1 MAIFTDNLSDTLIES
16 FLELI
21 SIEDYDLEKGILLEE
36 TLEYEGDVVVD
47 EALIVYEVLNPLNED
62 EDLLLG
68 YIIIFSNLDVFL
80 EVLEDEDDEVL
91 RTIV

>member
-36 TLEYEGDVVVD
+36 ADVYEGDVVIED
-47 EALIVYEVLNPLNED
+47 AALVYEVLSPLYED

-68 YIIIFSNLDVFL
+68 YIIIYDNLEVFF
-80 EVLEDEDDEVL
+80 EVLEDEDDETL

>member
-36 TLEYEGDVVVD
+36 ADVYEGDVVVD
-47 EALIVYEVLNPLNED
+47 EALIVYEVLSPLDED

-68 YIIIFSNLDVFL
+68 YIIIYDNLEVFF
-80 EVLEDEDDEVL
+80 EVLEDEDDETL